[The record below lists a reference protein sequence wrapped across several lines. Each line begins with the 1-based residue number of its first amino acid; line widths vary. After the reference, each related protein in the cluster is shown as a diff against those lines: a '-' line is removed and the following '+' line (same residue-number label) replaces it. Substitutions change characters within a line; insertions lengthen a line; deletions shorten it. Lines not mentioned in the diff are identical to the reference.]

1 MGPTRLERANV
12 DKHQEYAEYMRT
24 RLTEEASVSNPVK
37 PITTA
42 NSGNSQIMSGA
53 TRQSSTEV
61 SSAGTSSSDAQGNID
76 NLQTTIASVNALAAK
91 LNSNDGLQNTTGGL
105 LKEVVDRL
113 CKVHSHMLEVEKSRL
128 KNMQT
133 PEQRGSGPSQEVS
146 NSSNLVPKIQRQY
159 KLTSKSNYEVWI
171 DCLNTE
177 LTSWGLLDLIDPN
190 QSVLTGLSEL
200 EIKLRKNSVKDII
213 INHIDEE
220 YHKRI
225 LGLTEPLDIL
235 KKLRDCRKGEVS
247 STPTSIRTQ
256 LYNLRM
262 NKDERVHKFCERFD
276 QIIIEHEMSDDPN
289 KLTDQEKRSTFYQA
303 IIGAMPEVRRTDSA
317 VISTTGKEMDMEAL
331 RKTMYR
337 IQEDND
343 ASKGRGVDKSVAAS
357 RVRVQKSKNNGDKC
371 FRCNR
376 TGHWQ
381 DKCPLNG
388 TNKWA
393 CYVCNCITDHKSEDC
408 PGSYKRR
415 FGDNSNY
422 EPPVKRNKLNPR
434 QQTRGS
440 NSRSRGSNFRG
451 NPRGNIRGASNG
463 NFRGRGRSRGAG
475 RQLTARRAEYE
486 EEAVSHEDGNEV
498 YEEYGEPEADS
509 GATSHIV
516 RKSFILSNFKKSAK
530 GVIKSANKNEIADI
544 VIDAKDIS
552 ENLLSLRK
560 LADAG
565 FCIYLDDKT
574 FRVYDRENNKT
585 LFKGVYERPNWVVRF
600 EVVKPRCAENNLMS
614 ELEKYSCTACL
625 TADNEVSKQSQTGQ
639 DNELSRS
646 EGVNSESNDASMTD
660 VGSAIGR
667 ESLEYLIVL
676 DDSEKANSEKLK
688 LDEQNSEGQTNQTPY
703 KTVKIDD
710 LKSIEGLEDIINENP
725 SENPIST
732 NILSEAMLWHQRLGH
747 ASLNYLKMIQKK
759 DKRLEHVKYANIYC
773 LKSKDESGQAFE
785 KFLSSARNLL
795 GTNAKVCYVRSDRGT
810 EFTGGKFAEIMK
822 KEKIESNSGPPYTPE
837 LNGTAER
844 FNKTIQR
851 TIRAYLCDSGLPQ
864 SMWEFAA
871 NTAIHTYN
879 RTPHKSINYE
889 VPLVK
894 ISPNINCHLEK
905 IKRFGCIAF
914 VKLPFVETKFS
925 NVSIKTVLVEHTPTG
940 YILWHP
946 STRKFLE
953 SRHVRFIERLVYK
966 DVYLKNLQKD
976 SSGESKL
983 DKIAEFTVSDET
995 MEVENLEV
1003 KTIEPKK
1010 RGRPKKSNPDVNN
1023 KVSEKQNKKKI
1034 SDLPTNNIDGPVTRS
1049 KAKKIEDISFARH
1062 TRISED
1068 KEINEDVLGHILLA
1082 SIQKDPI
1089 NFEEAMNSG
1098 DGKLWKHA
1106 IKRRKVECNGS
1117 IKYKARLVSRG
1128 FKDKNVYELKETYA
1142 PVSRLSLIRAVLS
1155 IINKEDLE
1163 ACQMDVKTA
1172 FLNGELEEEVYME
1185 IPKGLEVP
1193 ENSLHEKFSDEAKKL
1208 GLENDLHEPCLFSWR
1223 LEGKLAI
1230 VVLYVDDMLIASN
1243 DSEKL
1248 DQIKTHLARAFQMKD
1263 LGEPKQFL
1271 GMTIQR

>member
-12 DKHQEYAEYMRT
+12 DKHQEYAKYMRT

-146 NSSNLVPKIQRQY
+146 NSR
-159 KLTSKSNYEVWI
+159 
-171 DCLNTE
+171 
-177 LTSWGLLDLIDPN
+177 
-190 QSVLTGLSEL
+190 
-200 EIKLRKNSVKDII
+200 
-213 INHIDEE
+213 
-220 YHKRI
+220 
-225 LGLTEPLDIL
+225 
-235 KKLRDCRKGEVS
+235 
-247 STPTSIRTQ
+247 
-256 LYNLRM
+256 
-262 NKDERVHKFCERFD
+262 
-276 QIIIEHEMSDDPN
+276 
-289 KLTDQEKRSTFYQA
+289 
-303 IIGAMPEVRRTDSA
+303 AMPEVRRTDSA

-463 NFRGRGRSRGAG
+463 NFRG
-475 RQLTARRAEYE
+475 
-486 EEAVSHEDGNEV
+486 
-498 YEEYGEPEADS
+498 
-509 GATSHIV
+509 
-516 RKSFILSNFKKSAK
+516 
-530 GVIKSANKNEIADI
+530 
-544 VIDAKDIS
+544 
-552 ENLLSLRK
+552 
-560 LADAG
+560 
-565 FCIYLDDKT
+565 
-574 FRVYDRENNKT
+574 
-585 LFKGVYERPNWVVRF
+585 VYERPNWVVRF

-703 KTVKIDD
+703 KT
-710 LKSIEGLEDIINENP
+710 
-725 SENPIST
+725 
-732 NILSEAMLWHQRLGH
+732 
-747 ASLNYLKMIQKK
+747 
-759 DKRLEHVKYANIYC
+759 
-773 LKSKDESGQAFE
+773 
-785 KFLSSARNLL
+785 
-795 GTNAKVCYVRSDRGT
+795 
-810 EFTGGKFAEIMK
+810 
-822 KEKIESNSGPPYTPE
+822 
-837 LNGTAER
+837 
-844 FNKTIQR
+844 
-851 TIRAYLCDSGLPQ
+851 
-864 SMWEFAA
+864 
-871 NTAIHTYN
+871 
-879 RTPHKSINYE
+879 
-889 VPLVK
+889 
-894 ISPNINCHLEK
+894 
-905 IKRFGCIAF
+905 
-914 VKLPFVETKFS
+914 
-925 NVSIKTVLVEHTPTG
+925 
-940 YILWHP
+940 
-946 STRKFLE
+946 
-953 SRHVRFIERLVYK
+953 
-966 DVYLKNLQKD
+966 KD

-1034 SDLPTNNIDGPVTRS
+1034 SDLPTNNIDGPVNKPDFRQ
-1049 KAKKIEDISFARH
+1049 H
-1062 TRISED
+1062 
-1068 KEINEDVLGHILLA
+1068 
-1082 SIQKDPI
+1082 KD
-1089 NFEEAMNSG
+1089 EE
-1098 DGKLWKHA
+1098 
-1106 IKRRKVECNGS
+1106 
-1117 IKYKARLVSRG
+1117 
-1128 FKDKNVYELKETYA
+1128 
-1142 PVSRLSLIRAVLS
+1142 
-1155 IINKEDLE
+1155 
-1163 ACQMDVKTA
+1163 
-1172 FLNGELEEEVYME
+1172 
-1185 IPKGLEVP
+1185 
-1193 ENSLHEKFSDEAKKL
+1193 
-1208 GLENDLHEPCLFSWR
+1208 
-1223 LEGKLAI
+1223 
-1230 VVLYVDDMLIASN
+1230 
-1243 DSEKL
+1243 
-1248 DQIKTHLARAFQMKD
+1248 
-1263 LGEPKQFL
+1263 
-1271 GMTIQR
+1271 